1 MLKKIG
7 LVNKVY
13 KSEEINEKIEQLLE
27 KLTQKPRSVHRT
39 AKKMVSSS
47 LNLSTE
53 EGTKNEIEIFKKYAF
68 NEKDAKEG
76 FFAFVEGRDPDWKIK
91 N

>member
-1 MLKKIG
+1 
-7 LVNKVY
+7 
-13 KSEEINEKIEQLLE
+13 
-27 KLTQKPRSVHRT
+27 VHRT

-53 EGTKNEIEIFKKYAF
+53 EGTKNEIEIFKNYAF